1 MNSSRD
7 LYYWKHKTHAWVRES
22 HKVTKKLV
30 IDSVLFKCVIT
41 LVTVV
46 TSKMVVIL
54 TLVVISKI
62 ESDYE
67 EFVTW
72 FMEPSSM

>member
-1 MNSSRD
+1 M
-7 LYYWKHKTHAWVRES
+7 THTWIRES

-41 LVTVV
+41 LVSVV
-46 TSKMVVIL
+46 TSKMVVIP

>member
-1 MNSSRD
+1 MKGSRCI
-7 LYYWKHKTHAWVRES
+7 YYRKHRTRTWIRES

-41 LVTVV
+41 LVSVV
-46 TSKMVVIL
+46 TSKMVVIP

-72 FMEPSSM
+72 FMEPS